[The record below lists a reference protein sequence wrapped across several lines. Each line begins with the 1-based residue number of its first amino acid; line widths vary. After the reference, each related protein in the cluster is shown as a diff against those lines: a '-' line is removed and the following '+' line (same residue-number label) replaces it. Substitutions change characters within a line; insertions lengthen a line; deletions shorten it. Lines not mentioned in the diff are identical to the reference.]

1 MGNSLVADSAAMG
14 MERPTLNDRS
24 DPVGNTSDLLRRL
37 DRCCC
42 CIDDADDAATE

>member
-24 DPVGNTSDLLRRL
+24 DPVGNTSDLLRL
-37 DRCCC
+37 DDRC
-42 CIDDADDAATE
+42 CIDDADEDSATE